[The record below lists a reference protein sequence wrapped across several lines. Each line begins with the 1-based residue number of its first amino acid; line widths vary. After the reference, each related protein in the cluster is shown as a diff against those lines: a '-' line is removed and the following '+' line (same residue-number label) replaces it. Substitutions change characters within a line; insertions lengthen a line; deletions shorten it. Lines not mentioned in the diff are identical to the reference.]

1 MGFFRGR
8 TVTTRANKI
17 SDFTVATAEYGSA
30 VPEVLGTTR
39 LSGNVLYYDDF
50 TAHEHRETQ
59 RTGKGGK
66 SKSVSITYTYT
77 VAVIMG
83 LCEGPIQRVKRVWI
97 GKDVYEYPHE
107 KIQMTLFK
115 GDQKTPWPYV
125 QGKHPEK
132 ALAYNGLA
140 YMAGVIDLGDSG
152 SLPNY
157 NFEACGKLLSSGD
170 GVDANPA
177 DVTRYILDKIG
188 LKDVEIDG
196 LEEYRRYC
204 NAADLLVSS
213 PMEDNG
219 AKSAHDII
227 NELAILTNAYIFW
240 SNDRFK
246 IAIKEDRAIN
256 GWQPNRKILYDLTAD
271 DFLPQNGALVTCQRK
286 DSSEIFNRFPVEFVS
301 RKNSYEKEIVAYELS
316 EDIADYGLRQASTTS
331 AHWFYTK
338 ERAVKLAE
346 RLARDAQYGR
356 NKFTFKL
363 DWAFCRL
370 EVGDLVTLTDK
381 ALGLSKEPVMID
393 SVTEGTDGTLTITAI
408 SRPPMDAHAAA
419 YDVHETDRPFI
430 DYNAQAPD
438 TDTPIIIQPPAD
450 LTTAG
455 MEVWI
460 GAKGKGDLWGG
471 CTVHVADD
479 GTNYR
484 TAGQIANSA
493 RIGTLSKG
501 ISATDTTIEVSCNGS
516 FLAGTQQDAERGNTL
531 CWLDGECFSYQ
542 GAELLSDGR
551 WRFTDCIRGQYNTT
565 ATSHAENSAF
575 ARLDSTLL
583 KIPFRKEDIG
593 KDIFL
598 KFTSFNVFGSGEQ
611 GLEDVEPV
619 KYKLQAYYI
628 PPVQNVRAYNRY
640 RHLADGV
647 SRYDVVVKWDAPSL
661 DTYAYG
667 QVWYKT
673 NGTQGVDAVMS
684 DGVPVADTGFSGK
697 WMFGGQGAGEV
708 VIPQA
713 IVGDTYEFAVTTVDK
728 FAASTSPDVAPKTKI
743 TVAMKT
749 TIPNQPDGFTVTFGK
764 TVTASWKEV
773 TNTDIMYYEIRTDDG
788 AGIEGDGLLVRTNSL
803 SATISLAS
811 RTGTLYLFAKNS
823 LGKYSTPAI
832 LKYHKAEPPKA
843 LPPDLTATIGGFG
856 VTALAI
862 PAGCIGMAIYIDA
875 KDAIRTENNVYSYAC
890 GAGIYA
896 VRIAYY
902 DLFGE
907 GEKSEDAL
915 VTVKVEIDS
924 SMIKNEAISLDKVN
938 AAIKEKLAS
947 GETAEKLVRVV
958 TEDLN
963 NPDGAQKYTALTQLS
978 DAINLRVKAGEV
990 INQIN
995 VSPESVLIDGKKVHI
1010 TGDTYFDD
1018 NIVTPKMI
1026 QAGAVTAEKMDVDKL
1041 SSISAE
1047 VGTLRGGSIS
1057 GTEIV
1062 GAKIRNASNTF
1073 SVSEEGVIN
1082 GVTINSGTINAN
1094 VIYQAGYKVK
1104 ASAMLKGRVY
1114 MDDDR
1119 RDPVSSEDKK
1129 AGVPDAVTHY
1139 GGMYLPLPFGFARKE
1154 CVWGINRET
1163 SSYRYSSGDGYN
1175 TAYQHAYLPVN
1186 DVPYVIGYPNHDDWL
1201 YYWAIGIR

>member
-1 MGFFRGR
+1 M
-8 TVTTRANKI
+8 
-17 SDFTVATAEYGSA
+17 
-30 VPEVLGTTR
+30 
-39 LSGNVLYYDDF
+39 
-50 TAHEHRETQ
+50 
-59 RTGKGGK
+59 
-66 SKSVSITYTYT
+66 
-77 VAVIMG
+77 
-83 LCEGPIQRVKRVWI
+83 
-97 GKDVYEYPHE
+97 
-107 KIQMTLFK
+107 
-115 GDQKTPWPYV
+115 
-125 QGKHPEK
+125 
-132 ALAYNGLA
+132 
-140 YMAGVIDLGDSG
+140 
-152 SLPNY
+152 
-157 NFEACGKLLSSGD
+157 
-170 GVDANPA
+170 
-177 DVTRYILDKIG
+177 
-188 LKDVEIDG
+188 
-196 LEEYRRYC
+196 
-204 NAADLLVSS
+204 
-213 PMEDNG
+213 
-219 AKSAHDII
+219 
-227 NELAILTNAYIFW
+227 
-240 SNDRFK
+240 
-246 IAIKEDRAIN
+246 
-256 GWQPNRKILYDLTAD
+256 
-271 DFLPQNGALVTCQRK
+271 TCQRK

-408 SRPPMDAHAAA
+408 SRPRMDAHAAA

-438 TDTPIIIQPPAD
+438 TDTPIIVQPPAE
-450 LTTAG
+450 LTTTG
-455 MEVWI
+455 MEIWI
-460 GAKGKGDLWGG
+460 GAKGKGNLWGG

-551 WRFTDCIRGQYNTT
+551 WRFTDCVRGQYNTT

-575 ARLDSTLL
+575 ARLDSSLL

-619 KYKLQAYYI
+619 EYKLQAYYI

-640 RHLADGV
+640 RHLEDGV
-647 SRYDVVVKWDAPSL
+647 SRYDVVVKWDAPNL

-667 QVWYKT
+667 QVWHKT
-673 NGTQGVDAVMS
+673 NGTQGVDAVMRE
-684 DGVPVADTGFSGK
+684 GVPVADTGFNGK

-728 FAASTSPDVAPKTKI
+728 FAASTSPDVAPKVKI

-749 TIPNQPDGFTVTFGK
+749 TIPNQPDGFAVDFGK
-764 TVTASWKEV
+764 NVTASWKEV

-788 AGIEGDGLLVRTNSL
+788 AGIESEGLLVRTNSL
-803 SATISLAS
+803 SATIALAS
-811 RTGTLYLFAKNS
+811 RQGTLYLFAKNA

-856 VTALAI
+856 VTAAAI
-862 PAGCIGMAIYIDA
+862 PNGCIGMAIYIDA

-896 VRIAYY
+896 VKIAYY

-924 SMIKNEAISLDKVN
+924 SMIANEAISLEKVD

-947 GETAEKLVRVV
+947 GEAAEKMVRIVSD
-958 TEDLN
+958 DLN

-1119 RDPVSSEDKK
+1119 IDPVSSEDKK

-1186 DVPYVIGYPNHDDWL
+1186 DVPYVIGYPDHDDWL

>member
-30 VPEVLGTTR
+30 VPEALGTTR

-115 GDQKTPWPYV
+115 GDQTTPWPYV

-132 ALAYNGLA
+132 ALTYNGLA

-157 NFEACGKLLSSGD
+157 NFEVCGKLLGSGD

-177 DVTRYILDKIG
+177 DVIRYILDKIG
-188 LKDVEIDG
+188 LKEVEIDG

-227 NELAILTNAYIFW
+227 NELAILTNTYMFW

-393 SVTEGTDGTLTITAI
+393 SVTEGTDGTMTITAI

-450 LTTAG
+450 LTTTG

-575 ARLDSTLL
+575 ARLDSALL

-619 KYKLQAYYI
+619 EYKLQAYYI

-640 RHLADGV
+640 RQQADGV
-647 SRYDVVVKWDAPSL
+647 SRYDIVVKWTPPELSSYL
-661 DTYAYG
+661 EG
-667 QVWYKT
+667 RVWYKT
-673 NGTQGVDAVMS
+673 DHGQMENLATTEGLS
-684 DGVPVADTGFSGK
+684 ADSIGFAGEWIFGGSGK
-697 WMFGGQGAGEV
+697 DQV

-713 IVGDTYEFAVTTVDK
+713 VVGDTYRICVTTVDEWG
-728 FAASTSPDVAPKTKI
+728 ASTSPDLAPSKDIVVALKTYL
-743 TVAMKT
+743 
-749 TIPNQPDGFTVTFGK
+749 PNTPDGFTVDFGS
-764 TVTASWKEV
+764 TATAFWKEV
-773 TNTDIMYYEIRTDDG
+773 TNTDISYYEIRLDNHPGVEG
-788 AGIEGDGLLVRTNSL
+788 ASLLARTNGL
-803 SATISLAS
+803 KASLALTS
-811 RTGTLYLFAKNS
+811 RTGTLYLFACNA
-823 LGKYSTPAI
+823 LGKYSDPAVIKYSKAVPPTPD
-832 LKYHKAEPPKA
+832 PPSC
-843 LPPDLTATIGGFG
+843 TATIGGFG
-856 VTALAI
+856 ILAGSI
-862 PAGCIGMAIYIDA
+862 PNGAIGMTIYIDSQ
-875 KDAIRTENNVYSYAC
+875 DAIRTENNVYSYSC
-890 GAGIYA
+890 KAGIYT
-896 VRIAYY
+896 VRVAYY

-907 GEKSEDAL
+907 GEKSAETM
-915 VTVKVEIDS
+915 VTVKIEIDS
-924 SMIKNEAISLDKVN
+924 SMIANEAISLEKVD
-938 AAIKEKLAS
+938 AAIKKQLES
-947 GETAEKLVRVV
+947 GETAQEAVRVV
-958 TEDLN
+958 VDNLN
-963 NPDGAQKYTALTQLS
+963 SEDGADKYTALTQLK
-978 DAINLRVKAGEV
+978 DDINLRVKSGDV

-995 VSPESVLIDGKKVHI
+995 ISPESILIDGSKVHI
-1010 TGDTYFDD
+1010 TGETYFDD
-1018 NIVTPKMI
+1018 NIVTSGML
-1026 QAGAVTAEKMDVDKL
+1026 QAKAVTADKLSVDKL
-1041 SSISAE
+1041 SAISAN
-1047 VGTLRGGSIS
+1047 VGDLTGGTITGTTVVGSTIKNSS
-1057 GTEIV
+1057 G
-1062 GAKIRNASNTF
+1062 SF
-1073 SVSEEGVIN
+1073 SVTADGVVN
-1082 GVTINSGTINAN
+1082 GITINAGSINAN
-1094 VIYQAGYKVK
+1094 VITQAGFAVK
-1104 ASAMLKGRVY
+1104 AVTIVKGTLY
-1114 MDDDR
+1114 LDDD
-1119 RDPVSSEDKK
+1119 DPTLVSDHVK
-1129 AGVPDAVTHY
+1129 A
-1139 GGMYLPLPFGFARKE
+1139 LPLPSGASE
-1154 CVWGINRET
+1154 SQCVYGL
-1163 SSYRYSSGDGYN
+1163 YGLKDGYKGSYGFLYGTHN
-1175 TAYQHAYLPVN
+1175 VWFGKAN
-1186 DVPYVIGYPNHDDWL
+1186 DGSVGYWL
-1201 YYWAIGIR
+1201 IWVH